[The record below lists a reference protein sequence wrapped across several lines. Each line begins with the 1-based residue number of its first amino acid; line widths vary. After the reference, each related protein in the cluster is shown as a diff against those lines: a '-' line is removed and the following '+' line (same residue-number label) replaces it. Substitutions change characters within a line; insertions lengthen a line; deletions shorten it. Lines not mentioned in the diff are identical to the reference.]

1 MSDKLAYW
9 RRDPVWTRVGRL
21 AALRQVPPPGHLPLR
36 RQLRLWKPVLA
47 AASIAVV
54 TVLSVA
60 QLGSLANQGKQRFE
74 TPVGGHQTL
83 PLADG
88 SRVELSTDTRVR
100 TAVTA
105 ETREVW
111 LDRGEAYFEVKHDA
125 GRPFVVWAGGG
136 KVTVLDRKS

>member
-60 QLGSLANQGKQRFE
+60 QLGSLANPGTQRFA

-88 SRVELSTDTRVR
+88 SRVELGTDTRVDR
-100 TAVTA
+100 TS
-105 ETREVW
+105 TR
-111 LDRGEAYFEVKHDA
+111 LNSSH
-125 GRPFVVWAGGG
+125 
-136 KVTVLDRKS
+136 